1 MAFQQV
7 TEDQPSNPVAP
18 TKKGINYKDVLT
30 ALLIISLLA
39 TWGYIIWDKN
49 NTRALVQQK
58 DNTISITSAQRDE
71 LQKELEDATV
81 RYDILKTT
89 NSQKDSLIS
98 EKDKEIESKQS
109 KIRSLLSKV
118 NASAAELSEAK
129 SLILSLNTDIEGYKK
144 QIETL
149 EGEKTVLTAEKAA
162 ITQER
167 DQIKKDYDS
176 SLEQIKDKENT
187 IDIGSTLKASNFNII
202 GLDEKKGGKLKET
215 TNAKRVDKLRISFNL
230 DENMITKSGAKQL
243 YIIITDPTGKVC
255 AQTDMGSGKFSTR
268 DGEIKTYTQK
278 MEVNYVQ
285 NKSQTISFD
294 WKGNT
299 KFDIGAYKI
308 EVYNNGFKVG
318 EGIRPLKKGG
328 IFG

>member
-7 TEDQPSNPVAP
+7 TEDQASKTVAP
-18 TKKGINYKDVLT
+18 TKKGINYKDILT
-30 ALLIISLLA
+30 ALLIISLLG

-49 NTRALVQQK
+49 NTKELVKQK
-58 DNTISITSAQRDE
+58 DNTISVTSAQRDE

-109 KIRSLLSKV
+109 KIRSLLSKI
-118 NASAAELSEAK
+118 NASAAELAEAK

-144 QIETL
+144 QIEVL
-149 EGEKTVLTAEKAA
+149 EGEKTVLTAEKAT
-162 ITQER
+162 ITQQR
-167 DQIKKDYDS
+167 DQIRKDYDS

-202 GLDEKKGGKLKET
+202 GLDEKKSGKIKET
-215 TNAKRVDKLRISFNL
+215 TSAKRVDKLRISFNL
-230 DENMITKSGAKQL
+230 DENMIAKSGAKQL

-255 AQTDMGSGKFSTR
+255 AQMDMGSGKFSTR
-268 DGEIKTYTQK
+268 DGEVKTYTQK

-294 WKGNT
+294 WKGNQ